1 MLAEAQT
8 LLMLTL
14 LETTLNIDNLI
25 FISLSLDKIPNRLKE
40 RIRLAG
46 LGLALLMR
54 LVTLFFTSCILS
66 MQKPIFHP
74 ASLNISVKDLLMITG
89 GLFLIIKSVIELQND
104 IFLCKQSEKKIDIK
118 PQPFLVILQITLI
131 DLIFS
136 VDSLLTAI
144 VLTHNV
150 AIIAI
155 ACTFSILVMIFL
167 SSYTVQLIKSSTRLK
182 TIAILF
188 ILLVGV
194 YLILEGINIEL
205 PKGYLYSSLIFAL
218 LVEAANNIKKSMLYE
233 KEKKQL

>member
-1 MLAEAQT
+1 
-8 LLMLTL
+8 
-14 LETTLNIDNLI
+14 
-25 FISLSLDKIPNRLKE
+25 
-40 RIRLAG
+40 
-46 LGLALLMR
+46 
-54 LVTLFFTSCILS
+54 

-118 PQPFLVILQITLI
+118 SQPFLVILQITLI

-144 VLTHNV
+144 VLTHNT

-194 YLILEGINIEL
+194 YLTLEGINIEL

-218 LVEAANNIKKSMLYE
+218 LVEATNNIKKSMLYE